1 MWGQRQGDKMS
12 KVKMSWEQ
20 CISSAFSILPPF
32 PCLTDNIDNSNCN
45 NEAAAQAGPGAAG
58 PALPPLSSASLDR
71 AHQGCM
77 GRVWGD
83 RSPGPAQPEMLRE
96 VGGGRRAQGG
106 AGAPQKGAGPLL
118 GLAAG
123 PRGSQ
128 AGCVCLLSEEQRR
141 CVASRCDPPLQGV
154 GHRFLS

>member
-96 VGGGRRAQGG
+96 VGGGE
-106 AGAPQKGAGPLL
+106 KS
-118 GLAAG
+118 
-123 PRGSQ
+123 PRGCWSPPERGWAFARPGSGSQ
-128 AGCVCLLSEEQRR
+128 GKPGWLRLFTFGRAAPMCRL
-141 CVASRCDPPLQGV
+141 PL
-154 GHRFLS
+154 